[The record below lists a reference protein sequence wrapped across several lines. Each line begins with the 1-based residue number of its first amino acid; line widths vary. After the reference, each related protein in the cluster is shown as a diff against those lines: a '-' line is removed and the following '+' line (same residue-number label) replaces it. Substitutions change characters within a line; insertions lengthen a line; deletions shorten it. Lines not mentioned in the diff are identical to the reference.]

1 MKEQELL
8 KAKQEEE
15 QKLAEAKKA
24 KEKEEAAS
32 KIEASVSEPNSK
44 PSKVG
49 FHFAVDSYS
58 TDRKNWCTLH
68 NITYRLG
75 LNSHSLCSFP
85 K

>member
-32 KIEASVSEPNSK
+32 NIEASVSEPNSK

-49 FHFAVDSYS
+49 FYFAVDSN
-58 TDRKNWCTLH
+58 TDWCTMH
-68 NITYRLG
+68 NIGYLLG
-75 LNSHSLCSFP
+75 LKSHSLSSS